1 MPKQMNFVLTPEVER
16 ALQTLVER
24 GGYATKS
31 EAVRGVVLEAARAT
45 SDEEVLARR
54 RAALQEMTGL
64 LAKPGMPPYDP
75 RWEDELYEGMDV

>member
-31 EAVRGVVLEAARAT
+31 EAVRGVVLEAARAK
-45 SDEEVLARR
+45 SDEELVARR
-54 RAALQEMTGL
+54 RAALKEMTGL
-64 LAKPGMPPYDP
+64 LYDPDRPYDP
-75 RWEDELYEGMDV
+75 KWRDELYEGMDV